1 MFWLFVVQLNAD
13 RDGRN
18 RRLMV
23 MVWILTSDELTVTDD
38 DDELVDG
45 YTIDDS
51 VPNHNRDIYN
61 GLNDENIDSLH
72 VLEEA
77 EGKFNLYDPYLAPAD
92 IPKCT
97 LE

>member
-1 MFWLFVVQLNAD
+1 MVV
-13 RDGRN
+13 
-18 RRLMV
+18 
-23 MVWILTSDELTVTDD
+23 VWILTSDTNDELTVTDD

-45 YTIDDS
+45 YTDDDS
-51 VPNHNRDIYN
+51 VTNHNRDIYN